1 MRHAMGRS
9 VGRVELKT
17 KGGEREDL
25 PLGIKGRG
33 VSGAGPTWI
42 TWRQRLIR
50 GTETIIQERVEIFSL
65 FYLFFCPGVKFSP
78 SCCFNRRHTEQ
89 HELPSCL
96 FSISGVTNC
105 LGKKNKQKHLLS
117 ALFTSHILSAVSLKF
132 HGCVP
137 AATWCTRAVT
147 QEVNNQSRLVSS
159 SAPSYFHL
167 VFSVDQSQ
175 LTFGCTNRSLQ

>member
-1 MRHAMGRS
+1 MRHAVGRS

-105 LGKKNKQKHLLS
+105 LGKKNKHKKS
-117 ALFTSHILSAVSLKF
+117 FECSLYLP
-132 HGCVP
+132 H
-137 AATWCTRAVT
+137 
-147 QEVNNQSRLVSS
+147 LVSCLAEVPRLRS
-159 SAPSYFHL
+159 SGDLMHSRCHTGSKQSKQISADFWFHPRRH
-167 VFSVDQSQ
+167 
-175 LTFGCTNRSLQ
+175 LTSTWSSLWISHS